1 MRVGLP
7 EASHVTDKSSKA
19 QRVDKARGA
28 HRYSARAGL
37 TPSLSWLNPPS
48 NPEYGRNHCYSRFTD
63 GETEAQRSAAR
74 SPRSPQELAADPV
87 QAV

>member
-19 QRVDKARGA
+19 QRADKARGA

-37 TPSLSWLNPPS
+37 TPASAGLIRPATQNMVGTTVTPFSQTEKLRHSAVLQGPPG
-48 NPEYGRNHCYSRFTD
+48 PR
-63 GETEAQRSAAR
+63 RS
-74 SPRSPQELAADPV
+74 
-87 QAV
+87 